1 MKPDDFESQLQ
12 RQPLR
17 GLPKEW
23 RMEILSAAHEA
34 VAQMEPEPGFWATL
48 WLEIFVKPRMAWGGM
63 GAAWLVA
70 LILNVSSG
78 GTTEPASQMAQQQQ
92 PVEAA
97 PEVMQ
102 MVREQQRLRDELLG
116 IGVAAVELS
125 PADKPRDGLKPR
137 SERREDYAVV

>member
-1 MKPDDFESQLQ
+1 MRKPLLDKYRSAEPALDAIRSQV
-12 RQPLR
+12 
-17 GLPKEW
+17 
-23 RMEILSAAHEA
+23 I
-34 VAQMEPEPGFWATL
+34 AQELHSEPELGFWATL
-48 WLEIFVKPRMAWGGM
+48 WLELFVKPRMAWGGM

-70 LILNVSSG
+70 LVLNLTSG
-78 GTTEPASQMAQQQQ
+78 STTEPASQMAQQ

-125 PADKPRDGLKPR
+125 PADRPRDGLKPR
-137 SERREDYAVV
+137 SERREEFAVV

>member
-1 MKPDDFESQLQ
+1 MRKPLLEKYRSAEPALDQL
-12 RQPLR
+12 RREVIASELD
-17 GLPKEW
+17 
-23 RMEILSAAHEA
+23 A
-34 VAQMEPEPGFWATL
+34 EPSLGFWATL
-48 WLEIFVKPRMAWGGM
+48 WLELFVKPRMAWGGM

-70 LILNVSSG
+70 LILNLSSG
-78 GTTEPASQMAQQQQ
+78 STTEPARQMAQQQ

-137 SERREDYAVV
+137 SERREEFAVV